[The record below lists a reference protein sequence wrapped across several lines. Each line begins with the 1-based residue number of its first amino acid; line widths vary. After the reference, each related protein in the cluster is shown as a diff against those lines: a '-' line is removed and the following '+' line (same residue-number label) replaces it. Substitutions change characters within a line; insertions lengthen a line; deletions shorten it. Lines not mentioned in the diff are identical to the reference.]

1 MQGDFIYIY
10 FETSIIWRNAYIC
23 IRFEVRNLADT
34 GKLHIGEG
42 QLWNANTLPQWKTQM
57 FHSKYCTTMDKDLPF
72 SGAQLEALLC
82 SEPSS
87 SGSLPWLDMVL
98 GPGEFGGSVLSWA
111 TRGWVA
117 RERRGALSNSRRAS
131 KSAGF
136 SSCPLLDLQNPDAA
150 ATLFKH
156 SIPLSHSDKLCS
168 MKSWAQASPRTVD

>member
-72 SGAQLEALLC
+72 SGAQLEGINVCLQLMTYLRIFEDRMSWRELNHPGLWMACFNGQFPYCWKVYTTAKLKD
-82 SEPSS
+82 
-87 SGSLPWLDMVL
+87 SLSIKKLFLPPQSRDDQD
-98 GPGEFGGSVLSWA
+98 
-111 TRGWVA
+111 GWTPI
-117 RERRGALSNSRRAS
+117 
-131 KSAGF
+131 F
-136 SSCPLLDLQNPDAA
+136 
-150 ATLFKH
+150 
-156 SIPLSHSDKLCS
+156 
-168 MKSWAQASPRTVD
+168 QASSEVIQKST